1 MRPTPSS
8 SALDSLD
15 LNLLDLFLHLDT
27 HLAAFVATHGTWVY
41 ALLFAIVFMETG
53 LVVTPFLPGD
63 SLLFVTGAVAAA
75 GGMDVLTVMALL
87 IIAALCGDNVNYWI
101 GRSIGPRVFQYEDS
115 RWLKREN
122 LDRTHAFMERHGPKA
137 IIIARFVPIVRTFV
151 PFVCGVGRLTY
162 TRFLFFSVLGALLWV
177 GLLVP
182 AGFFLGGLPWVKQ
195 NLTLV
200 LLVIIALS
208 ISPGLVEAWR
218 AHRRANQND

>member
-1 MRPTPSS
+1 ME
-8 SALDSLD
+8 

-27 HLAAFVATHGTWVY
+27 HLAAFVATHGAWVY

-63 SLLFVTGAVAAA
+63 SLLFVSGTVAAA
-75 GGMDVLTVMALL
+75 GGMDAPTVMATL
-87 IIAALCGDNVNYWI
+87 IMAALCGDNVNYWV
-101 GRSIGPRVFQYEDS
+101 GHFIGPRVFQREDS

-137 IIIARFVPIVRTFV
+137 IIIARFVPVVRTFV

-162 TRFLFFSVLGALLWV
+162 VRFLGFSILGAALWV

-200 LLVIIALS
+200 ILCIIALS
-208 ISPGLVEAWR
+208 VSPGLIEAWR
-218 AHRRANQND
+218 ARQRATQVKTSG